1 MPNSLASMQLFLI
14 LPVRNFQNA
23 IPFLCTYKHVHTYI
37 HVHTKLLQRDLNC
50 EYMTVFS
57 WMMQEG
63 KSGGRKTYPQWRGTR
78 LGST

>member
-14 LPVRNFQNA
+14 SPVRNFQNA
-23 IPFLCTYKHVHTYI
+23 ISLLCL
-37 HVHTKLLQRDLNC
+37 HVHTKLLQRELNC
-50 EYMTVFS
+50 EYLTVFY

>member
-23 IPFLCTYKHVHTYI
+23 IPFLCI

-63 KSGGRKTYPQWRGTR
+63 KSGGRKTYPQGRGN
-78 LGST
+78 